1 MKRVENRI
9 RQICSR
15 SAPQQRIREKFH
27 ARDSQFLTCHY
38 EYNYN
43 MITSVDYKSL
53 TISIS
58 LIISGG
64 TQALNVS
71 DPCVV
76 VRMKKYTN

>member
-1 MKRVENRI
+1 
-9 RQICSR
+9 
-15 SAPQQRIREKFH
+15 
-27 ARDSQFLTCHY
+27 
-38 EYNYN
+38 

-53 TISIS
+53 KENIS

-71 DPCVV
+71 DLRVV